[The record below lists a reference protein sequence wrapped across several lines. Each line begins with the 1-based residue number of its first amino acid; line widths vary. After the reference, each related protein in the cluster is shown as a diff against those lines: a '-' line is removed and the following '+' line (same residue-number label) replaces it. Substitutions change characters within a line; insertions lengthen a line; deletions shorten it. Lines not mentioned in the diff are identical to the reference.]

1 MKRFIAPIVI
11 VGGILLTTCVVYAQA
26 ITITSEQQS
35 AFMSRAHVDP
45 GNIVVPK
52 MVDVPLSFEESAQ
65 LLTLVADESGA
76 ITPSTVITHT
86 QSQSL
91 HLTANDSF
99 GGGDAHN
106 MVDASYETF
115 AEFPFVEGHVVSD
128 NVTTV
133 TDQYDNE
140 TRASERETSVA
151 SENTVDIDITANRPF
166 TTDTLSLQLDDYI
179 TKPTHIRIAS
189 IDVSGK
195 EHVLLPEKFYN
206 QSTINFPK
214 STSDHFRITLK
225 YAKPLRVN
233 EITFSEQGIPQAI
246 ERFVRFV
253 AVPQKTYDV
262 YFNASERVKVSEQ
275 EAPNF
280 NKDKSMPIITP
291 MSITDNP
298 LYKKADADSDGVID
312 RDDNCVTVSNSDQV
326 DKDGNGIGDACED
339 FDHDGV
345 MNALDNCPD
354 TVNRVQAD
362 EDFDGIGDACDGTE
376 SRLMEKY
383 SWIPYIAL
391 VAVFVIVTM
400 LIIKTLKQK

>member
-1 MKRFIAPIVI
+1 MK
-11 VGGILLTTCVVYAQA
+11 
-26 ITITSEQQS
+26 ITPEQQS

-45 GNIVVPK
+45 GDIAVPK
-52 MVDVPLSFEESAQ
+52 MVDVPLSFDESAQ
-65 LLTLVADESGA
+65 LLTLVADESGT

-91 HLTANDSF
+91 QLTASDSF
-99 GGGDAHN
+99 GGGDAYN

-115 AEFPFVEGHVVSD
+115 TEFPFVEERVVSE
-128 NVTTV
+128 NMSTV

-140 TRASERETSVA
+140 TRVGERETSVDP
-151 SENTVDIDITANRPF
+151 ENAVDIDITANRPF
-166 TTDTLSLQLDDYI
+166 TTDTLSLRLDDYI
-179 TKPTHIRIAS
+179 TKPTHVRIAS
-189 IDVSGK
+189 IDASGK
-195 EHVLLPEKFYN
+195 EHILLPEKFYN

-225 YAKPLRVN
+225 YVKPLRVN
-233 EITFSEQGIPQAI
+233 EITFSEKGIPQTI
-246 ERFVRFV
+246 ERFVRFIV
-253 AVPQKTYDV
+253 VPSKTYDV

-275 EAPNF
+275 EVPNF
-280 NKDKSMPIITP
+280 NEEKSMSIITP
-291 MSITDNP
+291 TSIVDNP
-298 LYKKADADSDGVID
+298 LYKKADEDSDGVID
-312 RDDNCVTVSNSDQV
+312 RDDNCITVANSDQV

-354 TVNRVQAD
+354 TVNRAQAD
-362 EDFDGIGDACDGTE
+362 RDFDGIGDACDGTE

-383 SWIPYIAL
+383 SWIPYVAL
-391 VAVFVIVTM
+391 AVVFVIVTM